1 MAAQLFGPT
10 IPGFAIPEHNYVS
23 LAYTGTSLVS
33 ITYKQGGASG
43 TTVATL
49 SLTYDGNGNTS
60 TITKS

>member
-1 MAAQLFGPT
+1 MAAELFGPT

-23 LAYTGTSLVS
+23 MTYTGTSLAS

-43 TTVATL
+43 TAVATL
-49 SLTYDGNGNTS
+49 SLTYDGNGNVS